1 MFGRRAKKETAELK
15 EKYSELEGKYDE
27 LSTDYKKLRE
37 ETGEGTSMRI
47 SAIEEEIESMNVRVE
62 KLAKDSYEI
71 HSEVRDIKDSVQEM
85 HKSLKEIIQLYKAI
99 LGRYGTSQMQ
109 AQMRARERRTG
120 ESPGD
125 SVIRA
130 LKDEQASTQARREAP
145 RAAGASQRTATA
157 TTAPVPAAAEPRPP
171 PPPSPLDELHRL
183 EAEDRGTGKL
193 EGDELARRLE
203 GRDQGRVD
211 RVVRRDMGRPSTIT
225 AGADEGFL
233 RSLPR
238 KEVVRRAPG
247 ASSAPG
253 EGMPEGGE
261 GWEESSAP
269 PGGRRP
275 PPDEGNDEG

>member
-1 MFGRRAKKETAELK
+1 MFGRRTRKETEELK

-27 LSTDYKKLRE
+27 LSTDYRKLRE

-47 SAIEEEIESMNVRVE
+47 SAIEEEIESMNGRVE
-62 KLAKDSYEI
+62 KLARDSYEI

-85 HKSLKEIIQLYKAI
+85 HKSLKEIVALYKAI
-99 LGRYGTSQMQ
+99 LTRYGTPQIQ
-109 AQMRARERRTG
+109 AQMRARERREG

-125 SVIRA
+125 AVIRA
-130 LKDEQASTQARREAP
+130 LKDEQAASAPRREAP
-145 RAAGASQRTATA
+145 RAAGAQPRAGPAPTAGT
-157 TTAPVPAAAEPRPP
+157 AAEPRPP

-211 RVVRRDMGRPSTIT
+211 RVVRRDMGRSSPIT

-233 RSLPR
+233 RSLP
-238 KEVVRRAPG
+238 KKDVAVRRAPG

-253 EGMPEGGE
+253 EGLPEGGE
-261 GWEESSAP
+261 GWEESPAP
-269 PGGRRP
+269 AGARRP
-275 PPDEGNDEG
+275 HPDEGKDEV